1 MEWINVITNVGVPI
15 ACMAALAGYVLKRD
29 KRDDER
35 DAAHEETI
43 RTMTEDH
50 KQEIASLQAAY
61 NEKLDNMTAALNNN
75 TLAIS
80 TLCERLNRS

>member
-1 MEWINVITNVGVPI
+1 MEWINIITDVGVPI

-35 DAAHEETI
+35 AAAHEETI

-61 NEKLDNMTAALNNN
+61 NEKIDNMTAALNNN